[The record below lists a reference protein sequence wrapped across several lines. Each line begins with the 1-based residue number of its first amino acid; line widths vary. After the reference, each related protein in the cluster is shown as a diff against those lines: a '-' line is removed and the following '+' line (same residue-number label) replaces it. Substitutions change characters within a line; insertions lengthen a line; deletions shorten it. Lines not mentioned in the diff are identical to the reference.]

1 MDEFALEIWKLSQK
15 GYCCSQ
21 IMLRLALD
29 AQGLQN
35 PALVAAMAG
44 LCHGI
49 AQKDS
54 ACGVLSGGACL
65 LAYLAG
71 KGDDAEQPHDR
82 LPLMLEQFSE
92 WFHET
97 VGGRFGGV
105 SCASIAGD
113 GEPDLQVC
121 GGILAESLQC
131 IRDILVENGL
141 ELEQPRYV

>member
-1 MDEFALEIWKLSQK
+1 MDQFSLEIWKLSQK

-29 AQGLQN
+29 AQGVEN
-35 PALVAAMAG
+35 PGLVAAMAG

-65 LAYLAG
+65 LAYAAG
-71 KGDDAEQPHDR
+71 KGRDSQEADER
-82 LPLMLEQFSE
+82 LPLMLEQFSD
-92 WFHET
+92 WFGQA

-105 SCASIAGD
+105 SCVHIAGED
-113 GEPDLQVC
+113 EPDLQVC
-121 GGILAESLQC
+121 GGILAEAFQA
-131 IRDILVENGL
+131 IRDILAQNGL
-141 ELEQPRYV
+141 ELDQPHHD